1 MEKKR
6 GVKMKEH
13 AGLYKDYEETGKIQ
27 SRKVVVEWKN
37 HLQCLLSSNSL
48 ETTRSRRD
56 RCLCCC
62 CKSIVLF
69 RANNAGTV
77 IILRRLPIVYP
88 CNWSLSWIAFR

>member
-37 HLQCLLSSNSL
+37 HL
-48 ETTRSRRD
+48 
-56 RCLCCC
+56 
-62 CKSIVLF
+62 
-69 RANNAGTV
+69 
-77 IILRRLPIVYP
+77 
-88 CNWSLSWIAFR
+88 